1 MQVDSNG
8 KPIHPSFY
16 VIQCSY
22 YEYYNVIIIQLRVN
36 DTGAALDAPT
46 PARRI
51 IVFAISFIY
60 LYGANFDVNIIRTQ
74 SYNYACLI
82 WIIV

>member
-1 MQVDSNG
+1 MQVDSNN
-8 KPIHPSFY
+8 KPINPSFY
-16 VIQCSY
+16 VIQCIF
-22 YEYYNVIIIQLRVN
+22 YEYYRPYVIIIQLRVN

-60 LYGANFDVNIIRTQ
+60 LYGANINVKIIRT
-74 SYNYACLI
+74 
-82 WIIV
+82 